1 MNRKILYAVGDRL
14 LRYVYKNPRRNLVKL
29 VKVGKLVAGKMF
41 PPSTFTK
48 PIEIIEDEDNVWHQF
63 LFRGLDEV
71 DPALFRR
78 IALTFAIDLGYFGTK
93 ALRANREKEHC
104 NIPWVVLMDPTS
116 ACNRH
121 CKGCWAAEYGH
132 KSNLTLDEM
141 RRIVRECKA
150 LGTHFFMYTGGEPLI
165 RKADIIT
172 VAKENPDCLFLTF
185 TNGTL
190 VDDAFCEDMKACG
203 NLALALS
210 VEGSEETT
218 DARRGAGS
226 YRDTMAAM
234 ALLKKH
240 GCLFGVSVCYTSQN
254 CEAVTS
260 DAFYDTLIEAGARYA
275 WYFHYMP
282 VGSDADQNLLLSP
295 EQREHVYRTIREK
308 RDGKNGKPIFT
319 VDFQNDAEFV
329 GGCIAGGR
337 NYFHINSEGDAE
349 PCVFIHYSDSNIRQ
363 KSIKECLQS
372 PLFYEYYKGQP
383 FNNNML
389 RPCPMLENPA
399 ALRRIVSRRQVHQ
412 LPGSGER
419 RGAVRQV
426 RCLRCR
432 LGAYRQAYLGGE
444 KPLPALYPVLSGH
457 PGGQN
462 GRRGAKAAKPA
473 PAYGEIKENI
483 KLKSARP
490 CMVVRFCV
498 RLFKI
503 GFYDLQHLLPGG
515 KVHIGGAVVHALF
528 QWIVH
533 KFGVDI
539 FGIAPWSFQPTGGGQ
554 VVDHILPAKGRA
566 LL

>member
-372 PLFYEYYKGQP
+372 PLSHAGKPGGSAADRQP
-383 FNNNML
+383 N
-389 RPCPMLENPA
+389 
-399 ALRRIVSRRQVHQ
+399 RRQVHQ

-426 RCLRCR
+426 RCLCCR

-444 KPLPALYPVLSGH
+444 KPFPALYPVLSGH

-462 GRRGAKAAKPA
+462 RRRGAKAAKPA
-473 PAYGEIKENI
+473 PASGEIKKNI
-483 KLKSARP
+483 K
-490 CMVVRFCV
+490 
-498 RLFKI
+498 
-503 GFYDLQHLLPGG
+503 
-515 KVHIGGAVVHALF
+515 
-528 QWIVH
+528 
-533 KFGVDI
+533 
-539 FGIAPWSFQPTGGGQ
+539 
-554 VVDHILPAKGRA
+554 
-566 LL
+566 

>member
-399 ALRRIVSRRQVHQ
+399 ALRRIVSQTGAKSTNFLAPESAEALCAKCDAYAAAWRLPPSAFGKRKAASGPLPSIIGTPRRAKRTARCKSCKTC
-412 LPGSGER
+412 P
-419 RGAVRQV
+419 
-426 RCLRCR
+426 CLRR
-432 LGAYRQAYLGGE
+432 NKRE
-444 KPLPALYPVLSGH
+444 HKMKKRTTLY
-457 PGGQN
+457 
-462 GRRGAKAAKPA
+462 
-473 PAYGEIKENI
+473 
-483 KLKSARP
+483 
-490 CMVVRFCV
+490 
-498 RLFKI
+498 
-503 GFYDLQHLLPGG
+503 
-515 KVHIGGAVVHALF
+515 
-528 QWIVH
+528 
-533 KFGVDI
+533 
-539 FGIAPWSFQPTGGGQ
+539 
-554 VVDHILPAKGRA
+554 GRA
-566 LL
+566 LLCALIQNWFLRSSAPAPERESPHRWCRSTRPFSADSP

>member
-190 VDDAFCEDMKACG
+190 VDDAFCEDMKTCG

-218 DARRGAGS
+218 DARRGADTAMQTSGRHTAPVHM
-226 YRDTMAAM
+226 YRR
-234 ALLKKH
+234 
-240 GCLFGVSVCYTSQN
+240 
-254 CEAVTS
+254 E
-260 DAFYDTLIEAGARYA
+260 
-275 WYFHYMP
+275 WYGIF
-282 VGSDADQNLLLSP
+282 
-295 EQREHVYRTIREK
+295 QRHQEDIR
-308 RDGKNGKPIFT
+308 R
-319 VDFQNDAEFV
+319 
-329 GGCIAGGR
+329 
-337 NYFHINSEGDAE
+337 
-349 PCVFIHYSDSNIRQ
+349 
-363 KSIKECLQS
+363 
-372 PLFYEYYKGQP
+372 
-383 FNNNML
+383 
-389 RPCPMLENPA
+389 
-399 ALRRIVSRRQVHQ
+399 
-412 LPGSGER
+412 
-419 RGAVRQV
+419 
-426 RCLRCR
+426 
-432 LGAYRQAYLGGE
+432 
-444 KPLPALYPVLSGH
+444 
-457 PGGQN
+457 
-462 GRRGAKAAKPA
+462 
-473 PAYGEIKENI
+473 
-483 KLKSARP
+483 
-490 CMVVRFCV
+490 
-498 RLFKI
+498 
-503 GFYDLQHLLPGG
+503 
-515 KVHIGGAVVHALF
+515 
-528 QWIVH
+528 
-533 KFGVDI
+533 
-539 FGIAPWSFQPTGGGQ
+539 
-554 VVDHILPAKGRA
+554 
-566 LL
+566 

>member
-121 CKGCWAAEYGH
+121 CKGCWAAYGH

-190 VDDAFCEDMKACG
+190 VDDVFCEDMKTCG

-399 ALRRIVSRRQVHQ
+399 ALRRIVSQTGAKSTNFLAPESAEALCAKCDAYAAAWAPTAKRIWEEKSRFRPFTQYYRDT
-412 LPGSGER
+412 PEGKTDGE
-419 RGAVRQV
+419 VQK
-426 RCLRCR
+426 LQN
-432 LGAYRQAYLGGE
+432 L
-444 KPLPALYPVLSGH
+444 PLPTE
-457 PGGQN
+457 
-462 GRRGAKAAKPA
+462 K
-473 PAYGEIKENI
+473 
-483 KLKSARP
+483 
-490 CMVVRFCV
+490 
-498 RLFKI
+498 
-503 GFYDLQHLLPGG
+503 
-515 KVHIGGAVVHALF
+515 
-528 QWIVH
+528 
-533 KFGVDI
+533 
-539 FGIAPWSFQPTGGGQ
+539 
-554 VVDHILPAKGRA
+554 
-566 LL
+566 

>member
-190 VDDAFCEDMKACG
+190 VDDAFCEDMKTCG

-399 ALRRIVSRRQVHQ
+399 ALRRIVSQT
-412 LPGSGER
+412 
-419 RGAVRQV
+419 GAKSTNFLAPESAEAL
-426 RCLRCR
+426 CAKCD
-432 LGAYRQAYLGGE
+432 AYAAAWAPTAKRIWEE
-444 KPLPALYPVLSGH
+444 KSRFQPFTQYYRDTPEGKTDSEVQKLQNLPLPTE
-457 PGGQN
+457 
-462 GRRGAKAAKPA
+462 K
-473 PAYGEIKENI
+473 
-483 KLKSARP
+483 
-490 CMVVRFCV
+490 
-498 RLFKI
+498 
-503 GFYDLQHLLPGG
+503 
-515 KVHIGGAVVHALF
+515 
-528 QWIVH
+528 
-533 KFGVDI
+533 
-539 FGIAPWSFQPTGGGQ
+539 
-554 VVDHILPAKGRA
+554 
-566 LL
+566 

>member
-1 MNRKILYAVGDRL
+1 LGSF
-14 LRYVYKNPRRNLVKL
+14 
-29 VKVGKLVAGKMF
+29 GGVAELCDFGAGC
-41 PPSTFTK
+41 
-48 PIEIIEDEDNVWHQF
+48 DH
-63 LFRGLDEV
+63 
-71 DPALFRR
+71 
-78 IALTFAIDLGYFGTK
+78 IAQD
-93 ALRANREKEHC
+93 
-104 NIPWVVLMDPTS
+104 
-116 ACNRH
+116 
-121 CKGCWAAEYGH
+121 
-132 KSNLTLDEM
+132 
-141 RRIVRECKA
+141 
-150 LGTHFFMYTGGEPLI
+150 
-165 RKADIIT
+165 
-172 VAKENPDCLFLTF
+172 
-185 TNGTL
+185 GTL
-190 VDDAFCEDMKACG
+190 VDDVFCEDMKACG

-399 ALRRIVSRRQVHQ
+399 ALRRIVSQTGAKSTNFLAPESAEALCAKCDAYAAAWAPTAKRIWEEKSRFRPFTQYYRDT
-412 LPGSGER
+412 PEGKTDGE
-419 RGAVRQV
+419 VQK
-426 RCLRCR
+426 LQN
-432 LGAYRQAYLGGE
+432 L
-444 KPLPALYPVLSGH
+444 PLPTE
-457 PGGQN
+457 
-462 GRRGAKAAKPA
+462 K
-473 PAYGEIKENI
+473 
-483 KLKSARP
+483 
-490 CMVVRFCV
+490 
-498 RLFKI
+498 
-503 GFYDLQHLLPGG
+503 
-515 KVHIGGAVVHALF
+515 
-528 QWIVH
+528 
-533 KFGVDI
+533 
-539 FGIAPWSFQPTGGGQ
+539 
-554 VVDHILPAKGRA
+554 
-566 LL
+566 

>member
-1 MNRKILYAVGDRL
+1 M
-14 LRYVYKNPRRNLVKL
+14 
-29 VKVGKLVAGKMF
+29 
-41 PPSTFTK
+41 
-48 PIEIIEDEDNVWHQF
+48 
-63 LFRGLDEV
+63 
-71 DPALFRR
+71 
-78 IALTFAIDLGYFGTK
+78 
-93 ALRANREKEHC
+93 
-104 NIPWVVLMDPTS
+104 
-116 ACNRH
+116 
-121 CKGCWAAEYGH
+121 
-132 KSNLTLDEM
+132 
-141 RRIVRECKA
+141 
-150 LGTHFFMYTGGEPLI
+150 
-165 RKADIIT
+165 
-172 VAKENPDCLFLTF
+172 
-185 TNGTL
+185 
-190 VDDAFCEDMKACG
+190 
-203 NLALALS
+203 ALALS

-399 ALRRIVSRRQVHQ
+399 ALRRIVSQTGAKSTNFLAPESAEALCAKCDAYAAAWAPTAKRIWEEKSRFRPFTQYYRDT
-412 LPGSGER
+412 PEGKTDGE
-419 RGAVRQV
+419 VQK
-426 RCLRCR
+426 LQN
-432 LGAYRQAYLGGE
+432 L
-444 KPLPALYPVLSGH
+444 PLPTE
-457 PGGQN
+457 
-462 GRRGAKAAKPA
+462 K
-473 PAYGEIKENI
+473 
-483 KLKSARP
+483 
-490 CMVVRFCV
+490 
-498 RLFKI
+498 
-503 GFYDLQHLLPGG
+503 
-515 KVHIGGAVVHALF
+515 
-528 QWIVH
+528 
-533 KFGVDI
+533 
-539 FGIAPWSFQPTGGGQ
+539 
-554 VVDHILPAKGRA
+554 
-566 LL
+566 

>member
-1 MNRKILYAVGDRL
+1 M
-14 LRYVYKNPRRNLVKL
+14 
-29 VKVGKLVAGKMF
+29 
-41 PPSTFTK
+41 
-48 PIEIIEDEDNVWHQF
+48 WHQF

-363 KSIKECLQS
+363 RALKNACSRHCFTNITRVSHLITICCG
-372 PLFYEYYKGQP
+372 PV
-383 FNNNML
+383 
-389 RPCPMLENPA
+389 PCWKT
-399 ALRRIVSRRQVHQ
+399 RR
-412 LPGSGER
+412 LCGGS
-419 RGAVRQV
+419 
-426 RCLRCR
+426 
-432 LGAYRQAYLGGE
+432 
-444 KPLPALYPVLSGH
+444 S
-457 PGGQN
+457 
-462 GRRGAKAAKPA
+462 AKPA
-473 PAYGEIKENI
+473 PSPPTSWLRRAPRRCAPSAMLTLPPGRLPPSAFGRRKAASGPLPSIIGTPRRAKRTARC
-483 KLKSARP
+483 KSCKTCP
-490 CMVVRFCV
+490 CLR
-498 RLFKI
+498 RNKRE
-503 GFYDLQHLLPGG
+503 
-515 KVHIGGAVVHALF
+515 
-528 QWIVH
+528 H
-533 KFGVDI
+533 KMKK
-539 FGIAPWSFQPTGGGQ
+539 A
-554 VVDHILPAKGRA
+554 HRA
-566 LL
+566 L